1 MERIPLILGAI
12 LVVIGIVVAGLIWSS
27 SNRKSPTT
35 SNTTT
40 TFDTPPPPLNP
51 PPTVG
56 NTTPGVGNP
65 APTPPPP
72 APVSFT
78 LTGCEADP
86 VTLTCSQG
94 AIKSATIKYGRW
106 NNTVC
111 PHVTIN
117 ASTTPT
123 WKTYTLRSA
132 LGKTSHRVVDAKNFD
147 PDVNEDPY
155 PGVYKHWEIQYT
167 CS

>member
-1 MERIPLILGAI
+1 
-12 LVVIGIVVAGLIWSS
+12 
-27 SNRKSPTT
+27 
-35 SNTTT
+35 
-40 TFDTPPPPLNP
+40 
-51 PPTVG
+51 
-56 NTTPGVGNP
+56 
-65 APTPPPP
+65 
-72 APVSFT
+72 VSFT

-94 AIKSATIKYGRW
+94 AISSATIKYGRW

-117 ASTTPT
+117 ASTTPA

-132 LGKTSHRVVDAKNFD
+132 LGKNAHRVVDTKNLD